1 MPKNIVIC
9 CDGTGNEIHAGE
21 LTNVV
26 KLYRLLDKSDP
37 AQQVTYY
44 DPGVGTLAA
53 PGIQFAP
60 VKFMSTLFGLAFGNG
75 LLGNVKNAY
84 RYLMQTYEPGDRIY
98 LFGFSRGAY
107 IVRALAGLICMCGLL
122 ERNNDNL
129 IDYAIKLHRT
139 RKRKQHGK
147 NKGKKEPDWKG
158 AARFKKYFGQD
169 CPIHFI
175 GVWDTVKSVGLF
187 RRSLTLPF
195 TRNNRRL
202 KHGRHAVAINE
213 NRSKYRPNLWEYADG
228 DNFQQVWFAGVHS
241 DVGGSYEE
249 NGLSQVTLEWMILE
263 ALTFHLMMDDDWRE
277 EIKPDPMDQVHNTLL
292 PFWWLLG
299 WRKRTLPA
307 EAWIHESVKQ
317 RLDQDEDYAETTQP
331 MIPDSVTWISSP
343 I

>member
-1 MPKNIVIC
+1 MAKNIVIC
-9 CDGTGNEIHAGE
+9 CDGTGNEVHAGE

-37 AQQVTYY
+37 SQQVTYY

-53 PGIQFAP
+53 PGIQLGP
-60 VKFMSTLFGLAFGNG
+60 IKFMSRLFGLAFGNG
-75 LLGNVKNAY
+75 LFGNVKNAY

-107 IVRALAGLICMCGLL
+107 TVRALAGLICMCGLL

-139 RKRKQHGK
+139 RKIRRSGK

-169 CPIHFI
+169 CSIHFI

-187 RRSLTLPF
+187 RRSLILPF
-195 TRNNRRL
+195 TRDNRRL

-213 NRSKYRPNLWEYADG
+213 KRSKYRPNLWEYSDG
-228 DNFQQVWFAGVHS
+228 DKFQQVWFAGVHS

-249 NGLSQVTLEWMILE
+249 KGLSQVTLEWMIRESQRFQLKVAE
-263 ALTFHLMMDDDWRE
+263 DWPE
-277 EIKPDPMDQVHNTLL
+277 EIKPDPMDKVHNPLL
-292 PFWWLLG
+292 PFWWMLG
-299 WRKRTLPA
+299 WRKRRLP
-307 EAWIHESVKQ
+307 EGAWVHKTVQQ
-317 RLDQDEDYAETTQP
+317 RFTHDEEYAEEVQS
-331 MIPDSVTWISSP
+331 MIPGSVVWIS
-343 I
+343 